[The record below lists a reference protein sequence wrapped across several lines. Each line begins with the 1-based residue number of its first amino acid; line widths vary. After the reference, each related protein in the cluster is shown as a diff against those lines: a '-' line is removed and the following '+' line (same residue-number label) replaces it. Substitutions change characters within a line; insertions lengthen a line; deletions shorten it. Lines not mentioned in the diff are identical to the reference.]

1 MGASQINGDGE
12 GTSLRSPTQELS
24 LHGVSG
30 RMIASARFF
39 YLIII
44 ANTRLL
50 ALALPSIISFF
61 LWKLFAITAFMGSGN
76 KGYGL
81 LGLKSDVV
89 AFTEASQNGDTERR
103 EDVLCMAFV
112 MYFYPVLLTAS
123 AAASIHRPSNERV
136 LPCRLQNLL
145 FEIEN
150 QLCQKKDVSPRL

>member
-1 MGASQINGDGE
+1 
-12 GTSLRSPTQELS
+12 
-24 LHGVSG
+24 
-30 RMIASARFF
+30 MIASARFF

-50 ALALPSIISFF
+50 ALALPSIISFL

-123 AAASIHRPSNERV
+123 AAALLRASIV
-136 LPCRLQNLL
+136 LVTNVFYHAGYRICYLKSRINFVQKNMCLSDCDGLQ
-145 FEIEN
+145 
-150 QLCQKKDVSPRL
+150 